1 MADEAD
7 TGETITPAPDPA
19 DAEDVATR
27 APEAEA
33 MDPEDAPALPATTV
47 EVTAEGEEVALPEAG
62 MMGTTGMTGD
72 EDATE
77 AMDDERIV
85 DMVEGA
91 VEAVS
96 AAGVDTAGTLED
108 VPAGIIRKVEA
119 SEAATLVEGEVVMAE
134 DAVEVMGVVAVV
146 GGVESVVVSRVVAG
160 APMGTMAMEEMN
172 EDATGADEDAEEAR
186 AAGEDAAEGVEEG
199 KVVEEDV
206 RGVVD
211 VLGMAEEMAGWV
223 QPDDW
228 WMGKSIAGKA
238 NEEKKIEDLLEDAG
252 TTTTVEVLDATTGGA
267 TEEVR
272 AVEGVVD

>member
-186 AAGEDAAEGVEEG
+186 AAGEDAAEGVDEG

-206 RGVVD
+206 RGAVD